1 MDSAAASESRVEV
14 VHRERSATQVLVL
27 VILMAAVYGAGLY
40 VTRGV
45 VFIPGVTWFRPANA
59 LSELYGVNFGLW
71 GALAAAIGNAL
82 NDILAGEF
90 NIILFVP
97 IFILEAVCT
106 ALIPYWIVTDPTLR
120 SMRGK
125 VEWLIGAVV
134 LQGLTTGF
142 GISAVLVVTGTV
154 PGNLF
159 LTIGQTISLNEGL
172 PAILAGVI
180 QYALFPQLYKMGLYM
195 GRRLEGS
202 NAPADYVSALA
213 S

>member
-1 MDSAAASESRVEV
+1 VASAASESQIEV

-59 LSELYGVNFGLW
+59 LSELYGVNFGLY

-82 NDILAGEF
+82 NDILGGEF
-90 NIILFVP
+90 NVVLFVP
-97 IFILEAVCT
+97 IFVLEVVGT
-106 ALIPYWIVTDPTLR
+106 AMIPYWIVTDPTLR
-120 SMRGK
+120 STRGK
-125 VEWLIGAVV
+125 IEWLIGAVI

-142 GISAVLVVTGTV
+142 GIAAVLVATGTV
-154 PGNLF
+154 PSNLF
-159 LTIGQTISLNEGL
+159 FTIGQTISLNEGV
-172 PAILAGVI
+172 PAVVAGVL

-202 NAPADYVSALA
+202 NAPPDYVASLA